1 MKKAVAGLIL
11 GLCSTGALAGV
22 PVQVWDCLLKDGVD
36 EAALLEH
43 APKWLEAARK
53 VDGGENMQG
62 HIFFPVAIPGT
73 AHTDVKVVLHW
84 PSFTEYGK
92 FWDAY
97 PESDAAELEGTALN
111 CPGSA
116 VWEEQV
122 LTKEEASTN

>member
-11 GLCSTGALAGV
+11 SLCSTGALAGA

-43 APKWLEAARK
+43 APKWMEAARE

-84 PSFTEYGK
+84 PSFIEYGK
-92 FWDAY
+92 FWHAY